1 MGTDVSELNA
11 ALGGTAVSHSNVD
24 LVASNNAA
32 ITVPM
37 QDSRNNT
44 EVTEDGGDKNPA
56 NDRQRFVD
64 FDMTGTLDATNAVD
78 IRVVSEDGLTENW
91 YELNVTVADEF
102 VEPAITDISIQSPD
116 GSITIKGTPT
126 VDEKTGRSVIL
137 FEELPYEVYDRT
149 QLNDWRLF
157 YTKTIGSTIT
167 YDSNGTAVGGTAIA
181 LPKSGSEIGSY
192 NDAPYIPDP
201 DDKDIE
207 GNVAIDLRV
216 DGDELSGVVQS
227 YTIMLSR
234 GEGNTVSSLKD
245 FDLYGVPDFA
255 AYDGTWAGDT
265 AGSDYHNTANLT
277 SRYIYE
283 GIVDTQDGPGSTITV
298 NVPWSVYQQWE
309 DDEAF
314 GALVEAAEESNA
326 RVYVVVEKSGTA
338 TENLHP
344 IYDYTASNATSV
356 YKTTGNHD
364 RTVYDES
371 TIVVLSERAWV
382 SMMENR
388 LYATATGWTDVIDD
402 WDDIKADIGNGV
414 AGTED
419 YAYYTEYALDI
430 AEADPTLGNTFE
442 DEPRLVD
449 GTGWTAALEVDARS
463 GVGRIEGE
471 IPYALTSDFNDPKT
485 WNPVY
490 LEYGVDDWAFVLG
503 DDRTLDATNGNGAN
517 SVSSGRQW
525 HPHRRY
531 RP

>member
-1 MGTDVSELNA
+1 MEPNENSEALITEFSIGSEDAVIDQQAGTIDITVPMGTDVSELNA

-181 LPKSGSEIGSY
+181 LPKSGSEI
-192 NDAPYIPDP
+192 ALITTLPTFPIPTTRTLKATWP
-201 DDKDIE
+201 LTC
-207 GNVAIDLRV
+207 GLTATSCPPLPSPTPLCCPVARATP
-216 DGDELSGVVQS
+216 SPA
-227 YTIMLSR
+227 
-234 GEGNTVSSLKD
+234 LKD

-265 AGSDYHNTANLT
+265 AGSDYHN
-277 SRYIYE
+277 
-283 GIVDTQDGPGSTITV
+283 P
-298 NVPWSVYQQWE
+298 
-309 DDEAF
+309 
-314 GALVEAAEESNA
+314 
-326 RVYVVVEKSGTA
+326 
-338 TENLHP
+338 
-344 IYDYTASNATSV
+344 
-356 YKTTGNHD
+356 
-364 RTVYDES
+364 
-371 TIVVLSERAWV
+371 
-382 SMMENR
+382 
-388 LYATATGWTDVIDD
+388 
-402 WDDIKADIGNGV
+402 
-414 AGTED
+414 
-419 YAYYTEYALDI
+419 
-430 AEADPTLGNTFE
+430 PT
-442 DEPRLVD
+442 
-449 GTGWTAALEVDARS
+449 
-463 GVGRIEGE
+463 
-471 IPYALTSDFNDPKT
+471 
-485 WNPVY
+485 
-490 LEYGVDDWAFVLG
+490 
-503 DDRTLDATNGNGAN
+503 
-517 SVSSGRQW
+517 
-525 HPHRRY
+525 
-531 RP
+531 